1 MADEGL
7 WAEQE
12 FKDFGVCVKVQQ
24 RENSFL
30 FLDLYVDY
38 LLKTVQPGHEILQ
51 IIRLLLETQTN
62 LRHFLVTQ
70 PP

>member
-1 MADEGL
+1 MADKGL
-7 WAEQE
+7 WAEHE

-30 FLDLYVDY
+30 FLDLYVDD
-38 LLKTVQPGHEILQ
+38 LLKTVQSGHEILQ